1 MTQATHHNL
10 AHNGIVRMI
19 TLKSGHKIWTRT
31 AKHGHVPIM
40 LLHGGPGG
48 THEMFENFEQHLA
61 SCGFQVI
68 VYDQLDSYLSDKPN
82 DSDLW
87 TIDRF
92 SEEVEEVRAALGVPA
107 MYLLGYSF
115 GVVLAIEYA
124 LRYPQ
129 HLKGLVLSNFAPS
142 AASFEAR
149 MQYLRTQLPAD
160 VQQLFT
166 DLEARG
172 EAGSPAWQA
181 AIEQHFYPRFF
192 CTLNPMPESFAR
204 ALSHLNWPL
213 CMHFFGKN
221 DFIVDGAFK
230 GWDRWNDLPKITA
243 PTFVVVGQHDT
254 TSADDAIKMVR
265 LLPHG
270 SVHIVPFA
278 SHVPFYEN
286 QQDYFQS
293 LLKFLTITESAVGG

>member
-1 MTQATHHNL
+1 MTQSL
-10 AHNGIVRMI
+10 KSSPQDDGIVRMI

-31 AKHGHVPIM
+31 SKQGHIPIM

-48 THEMFENFEQHLA
+48 THEFFECFEQFLA
-61 SCGFQVI
+61 PRGFQVI
-68 VYDQLDSYLSDKPN
+68 VYDQLDSYYSDKPN
-82 DSDLW
+82 DPALW
-87 TIDRF
+87 TVDRF
-92 SEEVEEVRAALGVPA
+92 AEEVEEVRAALGVSA

-129 HLKGLVLSNFAPS
+129 HVKGLVLSNFAPS

-149 MQYLRTQLPAD
+149 MQYLRTQLPAE
-160 VQQLFT
+160 VQALFT
-166 DLEARG
+166 DLEAKG

-181 AIEQHFYPRFF
+181 AMEQHFYPRFF
-192 CTLNPMPESFAR
+192 CTLSLMPEAFAR
-204 ALSHLNWPL
+204 ALGHLNWPL

-221 DFIVDGAFK
+221 DFVVDGAFK
-230 GWDRWNDLPKITA
+230 GWDRWADLPQINM
-243 PTFVVVGQHDT
+243 PTFVMIRQHDT
-254 TSADDAIKMVR
+254 TSVDDAIKMVK
-265 LLPHG
+265 LLPYG

-286 QQDYFQS
+286 QQDYFQA
-293 LLKFLTITESAVGG
+293 LLKFLTII

>member
-1 MTQATHHNL
+1 MMQTVQST
-10 AHNGIVRMI
+10 GMQGGTVRMI

-31 AKHGHVPIM
+31 AKQGRIPIM

-48 THEMFENFEQHLA
+48 THEFFEKFEQFLA
-61 SCGFQVI
+61 PRGFQVI
-68 VYDQLDSYLSDKPN
+68 VYDQLDSYYSDKSN
-82 DSDLW
+82 DPALW

-92 SEEVEEVRAALGVPA
+92 AQEVEEVRAALGVPA
-107 MYLLGYSF
+107 MYVFGYSF

-129 HLKGLVLSNFAPS
+129 HVKGLVLSNFGPS
-142 AASFEAR
+142 AASFQAR
-149 MQYLRTQLPAD
+149 MQYLRTQLPAE
-160 VQQLFT
+160 VQALFT
-166 DLEARG
+166 DLEAKG
-172 EAGSPAWQA
+172 QAGSSAWQA
-181 AIEQHFYPRFF
+181 AMEQYFYPRFF
-192 CTLNPMPESFAR
+192 CTLNPMPEPFAR
-204 ALSHLNWPL
+204 ALGHLNWQL

-221 DFIVDGAFK
+221 DFVVDGAFK
-230 GWDRWNDLPKITA
+230 GWDRWNDLPKIMA

-254 TSADDAIKMVR
+254 TAADDAIKMAKF
-265 LLPHG
+265 LPQG

-293 LLKFLTITESAVGG
+293 LLKFLTITESTVGG